1 MQKLVLTIVC
11 KLNPSPEQRAKIDA
25 TLKAFADACNY
36 INEVVDPRIT
46 NNVRIQTLIYESVRK
61 KFGLSAN
68 LAIRAI
74 NRVAGNRKTAKFD
87 DKPVQSFKPTS
98 ADYDARIFSFREKD
112 WTASLT
118 LVGGRERFDLHVGNY
133 QIGKLKG
140 QKPTSATLSK
150 RANGIYTLNIQV
162 KSDAPKV
169 LSTNKTLGC
178 DLGRSDICYT
188 SEGDNWSGRQI
199 TQIRDHYSLLRAILQ
214 KKAAKGKRSSRR
226 ACRKLLRRL
235 SGGEKRF
242 QSWVNHNISR
252 QLVDKAATNGQALVL
267 EDLTGIRKRTNKQ
280 WRGKTERRRSNSW
293 AFFQLR
299 THLIY
304 KSLMAGV
311 DLLLVNPA
319 YTSRTCH
326 KCLHIHQDDDQ
337 SYRHGKRFIC
347 GNPACLWAGDAD
359 LNGAKNIAALGL
371 SVNQPGNPS
380 YLCCNLSIDKSGLLK
395 APIFILEPA
404 VLR

>member
-1 MQKLVLTIVC
+1 MEKLVLTIVC
-11 KLNPSPEQRAKIDA
+11 KLNPSLEQASKIDA

-36 INEVVDPRIT
+36 INEVVALKIT
-46 NNVRIQTLIYESVRK
+46 NNVRIQTLVYDDVRT

-74 NRVAGNRKTAKFD
+74 NRVAGNRKTAKKD
-87 DKPVQSFKPTS
+87 NKPVQSFKPTS

-150 RANGIYTLNIQV
+150 KLNGTYTLNIQV
-162 KSDAPKV
+162 KSDAPKIKAV
-169 LSTNKTLGC
+169 SKTLGC
-178 DLGRSDICYT
+178 DLGRSDICHT
-188 SEGDNWSGRQI
+188 SEGNNWSGKQI
-199 TQIRDHYSLLRAILQ
+199 TQIRDHYSKLRAILQ
-214 KKAAKGKRSSRR
+214 RKAAKGTRSSRR

-235 SGGEKRF
+235 GGREKRF

-252 QLVDKAATNGQALVL
+252 QLVDKAAINGQALVL
-267 EDLTGIRKRTNKQ
+267 EDLTGIRERTNKQ

-299 THLIY
+299 TYLIY

-326 KCLHIHQDDDQ
+326 KCLHIHPEPDK

-347 GNPACLWAGDAD
+347 GNPSCLFQGDAD
-359 LNGAKNIAALGL
+359 LNGAKIIAALGL

-380 YLCCNLSIDKSGLLK
+380 YLCCNLSTDKSGLLK
-395 APIFILEPA
+395 APILINEPQ
-404 VLR
+404 VS